1 MFIIGLAY
9 FNFQFCFRLATF
21 IAGYELFQIEV
32 NKTYGISSW
41 RSDLKK
47 VWFSST
53 QNYDYYNYNY
63 NYCGSLKSVIRNRAG
78 LSDAYLNLI

>member
-1 MFIIGLAY
+1 MPFLSESVEVVESLWPGKLTRFAMNRLFNAMFVIGLAY
-9 FNFQFCFRLATF
+9 FNFQFLFYRLATF

-53 QNYDYYNYNY
+53 Q
-63 NYCGSLKSVIRNRAG
+63 K
-78 LSDAYLNLI
+78 